1 MGLFG
6 GAPKAAAAPELSAL
20 EKWRAEAAQRSKEK
34 KAAEAEKLRKENAE
48 RQARLK
54 AARQSAATDTDITDE
69 EAGRRR
75 LELAAESKARK

>member
-20 EKWRAEAAQRSKEK
+20 EKGRAEAAQRSKEK

-54 AARQSAATDTDITDE
+54 AA
-69 EAGRRR
+69 
-75 LELAAESKARK
+75 